1 MTRIVGI
8 GHLALA
14 SPDVD
19 RLAAYYT
26 EVLGFELSARA
37 DGAAYL
43 TPELAHHAVTV
54 QQGKESGLDHLAFRI
69 EGSLGEAEQELAA
82 AGIKAERKTD
92 AEPGIAELL
101 EIEDLDGNRLQL
113 YAEIDEHGELGPSG
127 VRPQKL
133 GHVCYFV
140 RDVQATTEFYEQLGF
155 RWSDWMGDF
164 FVFLRCNADHHA
176 REPPQRFT
184 AGQLHHFAFELQDA
198 GHVARPATRCPHTAS
213 RSSGARSSRAG
224 HNLFTY
230 HRDPDGNVVE
240 LFAELDRM
248 ADESLGY
255 YEPRPWH
262 DDFPNARSVGRRG
275 RACRTPGARCRPRA
289 FSNDGGVRM
298 IYVTNA
304 IPVNVE
310 GEPELMRSDVWSGLG

>member
-26 EVLGFELSARA
+26 EVLGFELSVRA

-69 EGSLGEAEQELAA
+69 EGSLGDAERELAA
-82 AGIKAERKTD
+82 AGIGAKRKTD

-113 YAEIDEHGELGPSG
+113 YAEIEERAELAPSG

-155 RWSDWMGDF
+155 KWSDWMGDF

-176 REPPQRFT
+176 LNLLRSENNKR
-184 AGQLHHFAFELQDA
+184 LHHIGWELRDWANIQTACDWL
-198 GHVARPATRCPHTAS
+198 ARNDYPLVWGPGRHGP
-213 RSSGARSSRAG
+213 G

-240 LFAELDRM
+240 LFAELDLM
-248 ADESLGY
+248 LDESLGY
-255 YEPRPWH
+255 FDPRPWH
-262 DDFPNARSVGRRG
+262 HDFPQRPKVW
-275 RACRTPGARCRPRA
+275 TPGPRVPN
-289 FSNDGGVRM
+289 SWGPM
-298 IYVTNA
+298 
-304 IPVNVE
+304 PPE
-310 GEPELMRSDVWSGLG
+310 GFLE

>member
-1 MTRIVGI
+1 VTRIVGI

-26 EVLGFELSARA
+26 EVLGFELSVRA

-54 QQGKESGLDHLAFRI
+54 QPGKESGLDHLAFRI
-69 EGSLGEAEQELAA
+69 EGSLGDAEQELAA

-113 YAEIDEHGELGPSG
+113 YAEIEERGELGPSG

-133 GHVCYFV
+133 GHACYFV

-176 REPPQRFT
+176 LNLLRSENNKR
-184 AGQLHHFAFELQDA
+184 LHHIGWELRDWANIQTACDWL
-198 GHVARPATRCPHTAS
+198 ARNDYPLVWGPGRHGP
-213 RSSGARSSRAG
+213 G

-240 LFAELDRM
+240 LFAELDLM
-248 ADESLGY
+248 LDESLGY
-255 YEPRPWH
+255 FDPRPWH
-262 DDFPNARSVGRRG
+262 HDFPQRPKVW
-275 RACRTPGARCRPRA
+275 TPGPRVPN
-289 FSNDGGVRM
+289 SWGPM
-298 IYVTNA
+298 
-304 IPVNVE
+304 PPE
-310 GEPELMRSDVWSGLG
+310 GFLE

>member
-1 MTRIVGI
+1 VTRIVGI

-26 EVLGFELSARA
+26 EVLGFELSTRA

-69 EGSLGEAEQELAA
+69 QGSLGDAEQELAA

-113 YAEIDEHGELGPSG
+113 YAEIEERGELGPSG

-176 REPPQRFT
+176 LNLLRSENNKR
-184 AGQLHHFAFELQDA
+184 LHHIGWELRDWANIQTACDWL
-198 GHVARPATRCPHTAS
+198 ARNDYPLVWGPGRHGP
-213 RSSGARSSRAG
+213 G

-240 LFAELDRM
+240 LFAELDLM
-248 ADESLGY
+248 LDESLGY
-255 YEPRPWH
+255 FDPRPWH
-262 DDFPNARSVGRRG
+262 HDFPQRPKVW
-275 RACRTPGARCRPRA
+275 TPGPRVPN
-289 FSNDGGVRM
+289 SWGPM
-298 IYVTNA
+298 
-304 IPVNVE
+304 PPE
-310 GEPELMRSDVWSGLG
+310 GFLE

>member
-26 EVLGFELSARA
+26 EVLGFELSART

-69 EGSLGEAEQELAA
+69 EGSLGDAEQELAS

-101 EIEDLDGNRLQL
+101 EIEDLDGNPLQL
-113 YAEIDEHGELGPSG
+113 YAEIEERAELAPSG

-155 RWSDWMGDF
+155 KWSDWMGDF

-176 REPPQRFT
+176 LNLLRSENNKR
-184 AGQLHHFAFELQDA
+184 LHHIGWELRDWANIQTACDWL
-198 GHVARPATRCPHTAS
+198 ARNDYPLVWGPGRHGP
-213 RSSGARSSRAG
+213 G

-240 LFAELDRM
+240 LFAELDLM
-248 ADESLGY
+248 LDESLGY
-255 YEPRPWH
+255 FDPRPWH
-262 DDFPNARSVGRRG
+262 HDFPQRPKVW
-275 RACRTPGARCRPRA
+275 TPGPRVPN
-289 FSNDGGVRM
+289 SWGPM
-298 IYVTNA
+298 
-304 IPVNVE
+304 PPE
-310 GEPELMRSDVWSGLG
+310 GFLE

>member
-1 MTRIVGI
+1 VTRIVGI

-26 EVLGFELSARA
+26 EVLGFELSTRA

-54 QQGKESGLDHLAFRI
+54 QQSKESGLDHLAFRI
-69 EGSLGEAEQELAA
+69 QGSLGDAEQELAA

-113 YAEIDEHGELGPSG
+113 YAEIEERGELGPSG

-176 REPPQRFT
+176 LNLLRSENNKR
-184 AGQLHHFAFELQDA
+184 LHHIGWELRDWANIQTACDWL
-198 GHVARPATRCPHTAS
+198 ARNDYPLVWGPGRHGP
-213 RSSGARSSRAG
+213 G

-240 LFAELDRM
+240 LFAELDLM
-248 ADESLGY
+248 LDESLGY
-255 YEPRPWH
+255 FDPRPWH
-262 DDFPNARSVGRRG
+262 HDFPQRPKVW
-275 RACRTPGARCRPRA
+275 TPGPRVPN
-289 FSNDGGVRM
+289 SWGPM
-298 IYVTNA
+298 
-304 IPVNVE
+304 PPE
-310 GEPELMRSDVWSGLG
+310 GFLE

>member
-1 MTRIVGI
+1 VTRIVGI

-26 EVLGFELSARA
+26 EVLGFELSART

-69 EGSLGEAEQELAA
+69 EGSLGDAEQELAS

-101 EIEDLDGNRLQL
+101 EIEDLDGNPLQL
-113 YAEIDEHGELGPSG
+113 YAEIEERAELGPSG

-155 RWSDWMGDF
+155 KWSDWMGDF

-176 REPPQRFT
+176 LNLLRSENNKR
-184 AGQLHHFAFELQDA
+184 LHHIGWELRDWANIQTACDWL
-198 GHVARPATRCPHTAS
+198 ARNDYPLVWGPGRHGP
-213 RSSGARSSRAG
+213 G

-240 LFAELDRM
+240 LFAELDLM
-248 ADESLGY
+248 LDESLGY
-255 YEPRPWH
+255 FDPRPWH
-262 DDFPNARSVGRRG
+262 HDFPQRPKVW
-275 RACRTPGARCRPRA
+275 TPGPRVPN
-289 FSNDGGVRM
+289 SWGPM
-298 IYVTNA
+298 
-304 IPVNVE
+304 PPE
-310 GEPELMRSDVWSGLG
+310 GFLE

>member
-26 EVLGFELSARA
+26 EVLGFELSART

-69 EGSLGEAEQELAA
+69 EGSLGDAEQELAS

-101 EIEDLDGNRLQL
+101 EIEDLDGNPLQL
-113 YAEIDEHGELGPSG
+113 YAEIEERAELAPSG

-155 RWSDWMGDF
+155 KWSDWMGDF

-176 REPPQRFT
+176 LNLLRSENNKR
-184 AGQLHHFAFELQDA
+184 LHHIGWELRDWANIQTACDWL
-198 GHVARPATRCPHTAS
+198 ARNDYPLVWGPGRHGP
-213 RSSGARSSRAG
+213 G

-240 LFAELDRM
+240 LFAELDLIL
-248 ADESLGY
+248 DESLGY
-255 YEPRPWH
+255 FDPRPWH
-262 DDFPNARSVGRRG
+262 HDFPQRPKVW
-275 RACRTPGARCRPRA
+275 TPGPRVPN
-289 FSNDGGVRM
+289 SWGPM
-298 IYVTNA
+298 
-304 IPVNVE
+304 PPE
-310 GEPELMRSDVWSGLG
+310 GFLE

>member
-26 EVLGFELSARA
+26 DVLGFELSAEA
-37 DGAAYL
+37 DGSAFL
-43 TPELAHHAVTV
+43 TPELVHHALTV
-54 QQGKESGLDHLAFRI
+54 QPGTEPGLDHLAFRI
-69 EGSLGEAEQELAA
+69 EGSLDDAEQELAA
-82 AGIKAERKTD
+82 AGVNVRRMSD

-113 YAEIDEHGELGPSG
+113 YAAIEERDALGPSG

-140 RDVQATTEFYEQLGF
+140 RDVQATTSFYEQLGF
-155 RWSDWMGDF
+155 KWSDWMGDF
-164 FVFLRCNADHHA
+164 FVFLRCNADHHSLNLL
-176 REPPQRFT
+176 RSENNKR
-184 AGQLHHFAFELQDA
+184 LHHIGWELRDWANIQTACDSL
-198 GHVARPATRCPHTAS
+198 ARNDYPLVWGPGRHGP
-213 RSSGARSSRAG
+213 G

-240 LFAELDRM
+240 LFAELDVM
-248 ADESLGY
+248 LDESLGY
-255 YEPRPWH
+255 FDPRPWH
-262 DDFPNARSVGRRG
+262 HDFPQRPKVW
-275 RACRTPGARCRPRA
+275 TPGPR
-289 FSNDGGVRM
+289 VP
-298 IYVTNA
+298 NA
-304 IPVNVE
+304 WGPMPPE
-310 GEPELMRSDVWSGLG
+310 GFLE

>member
-26 EVLGFELSARA
+26 EVLGFELSART

-69 EGSLGEAEQELAA
+69 EGSLGDAEQELAS

-101 EIEDLDGNRLQL
+101 EIEDLDGNPLQL
-113 YAEIDEHGELGPSG
+113 YAEIEERAELGPSG

-155 RWSDWMGDF
+155 KWSDWMGDF

-176 REPPQRFT
+176 LNLLRSENNKR
-184 AGQLHHFAFELQDA
+184 LHHIGWELRDWANIQTACDWL
-198 GHVARPATRCPHTAS
+198 ARNDYPLVWGPGRHGP
-213 RSSGARSSRAG
+213 G

-240 LFAELDRM
+240 LFAELDLM
-248 ADESLGY
+248 LDESLGY
-255 YEPRPWH
+255 FDPRPWH
-262 DDFPNARSVGRRG
+262 HDFPQRPKVW
-275 RACRTPGARCRPRA
+275 TPGPRVPN
-289 FSNDGGVRM
+289 SWGPM
-298 IYVTNA
+298 
-304 IPVNVE
+304 PPE
-310 GEPELMRSDVWSGLG
+310 GFLE

>member
-26 EVLGFELSARA
+26 EVLGFELSART

-69 EGSLGEAEQELAA
+69 EGSLGDAEQELAS

-101 EIEDLDGNRLQL
+101 EIEDLDGNPLQL
-113 YAEIDEHGELGPSG
+113 YAEIEERAELAPSG

-176 REPPQRFT
+176 LNLLRSENNKR
-184 AGQLHHFAFELQDA
+184 LHHIGWELRDWANIQTACDWL
-198 GHVARPATRCPHTAS
+198 ARNDYPLVWGPGRHGP
-213 RSSGARSSRAG
+213 G

-240 LFAELDRM
+240 LFAELDLM
-248 ADESLGY
+248 LDESLGY
-255 YEPRPWH
+255 FDPRPWH
-262 DDFPNARSVGRRG
+262 HDFPQRPKVW
-275 RACRTPGARCRPRA
+275 TPGPRVPN
-289 FSNDGGVRM
+289 SWGPM
-298 IYVTNA
+298 
-304 IPVNVE
+304 PPE
-310 GEPELMRSDVWSGLG
+310 GFLE